1 MRPKWKFKLSK
12 KYAIIYLIS
21 AIYLLFTFFP
31 LYDAWIVSL
40 TPFKWLFKT
49 RVSPPL
55 INGKI
60 YFKNYSTIL
69 SDMMFQRSLMNTVL
83 YSVTTSA
90 ISLLLAAPAAYALS
104 RLKFKGR
111 TSFLFA
117 LLVTNM
123 FSIMILIF
131 PLKLLMLKFHLD
143 NTYFSVILVD
153 AVARLAFSIWMM
165 WAFFDTIPKDLDEAA
180 MVDGCSRLRALYHV
194 ILPLIA
200 PGLFTTL
207 LFNIVAEWQSFTIP
221 IVFITSRDL
230 IPVTVHLFAKV
241 EEMIPEWNL
250 LMAGSFI
257 TIIPELALALFLQR
271 YLVKGLTA
279 GAVK

>member
-1 MRPKWKFKLSK
+1 MRSKWKFKLSK

-31 LYDAWIVSL
+31 LYGAWIVSL

-123 FSIMILIF
+123 FSTMILIF

-153 AVARLAFSIWMM
+153 AQARLAFSIWMM